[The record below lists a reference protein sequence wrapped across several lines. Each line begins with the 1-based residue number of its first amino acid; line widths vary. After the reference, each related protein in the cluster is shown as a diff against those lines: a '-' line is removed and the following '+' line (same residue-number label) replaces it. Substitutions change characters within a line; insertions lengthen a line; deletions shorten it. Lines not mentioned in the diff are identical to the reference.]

1 MDNPMSNDSQE
12 AANVDPSL
20 SIDDAAAHYGVSAR
34 TIRRYIKDRRLAA
47 FKRTTERGFE
57 WRVYAGQDVANDPD
71 KDRQPAG
78 TIDSN
83 DRQISANVTGNDRH
97 TVIEVVPARSELSR
111 LLDVIEGQQ
120 DTIRQL
126 QEEHTATMARADR
139 DLQRLLED
147 NDLWKRR
154 AIEAEEQ
161 VKLLMAPKESDP
173 IEPEPPAEPDTP
185 RSWWRRLFG

>member
-34 TIRRYIKDRRLAA
+34 TIRRYIKDRKLAA

-57 WRVYAGQDVANDPD
+57 WRVYAGQEVANDAD
-71 KDRQPAG
+71 KDRQSSA

-83 DRQISANVTGNDRH
+83 DRQSVANVAANH
-97 TVIEVVPARSELSR
+97 HQAVIEVVPARSELSR
-111 LLDVIEGQQ
+111 LLDVIEAQQ

-126 QEEHTATMARADR
+126 QEEHTAAMARGSGGIDITTPSPRAPASAIARGPKAD
-139 DLQRLLED
+139 
-147 NDLWKRR
+147 
-154 AIEAEEQ
+154 
-161 VKLLMAPKESDP
+161 
-173 IEPEPPAEPDTP
+173 T
-185 RSWWRRLFG
+185 